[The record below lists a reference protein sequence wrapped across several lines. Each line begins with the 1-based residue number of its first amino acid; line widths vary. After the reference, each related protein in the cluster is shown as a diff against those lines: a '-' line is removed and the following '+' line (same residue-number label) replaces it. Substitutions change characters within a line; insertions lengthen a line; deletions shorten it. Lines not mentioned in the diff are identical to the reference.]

1 MMKILGITI
10 FAMCI
15 SVAYFQDIFHNVEK
29 NINDAIKKL
38 GSEDPSLIDE
48 GREALL
54 YYGSL
59 ATDVLIKALESDKI
73 EVRFLACQLLGEI
86 RDKKAIPYLI
96 LLLDKKVK
104 VLSSISSCAAESL
117 GLLQAREAI
126 PKLMESLDSDDAEL
140 KYNALKS
147 LGYLQATQA
156 KDKIKKL
163 LTDSSVTYFDGLIRA
178 QAIRTIELLGAGDA
192 IDELKKLLTDT
203 AVEKFTGKQVRYY
216 AVRALQS
223 VTDLDFG
230 DIDKEEEPSRI
241 EEIYN
246 KWIEW
251 SKESEKKEKP
261 KEEKKEDD
269 KLEEIKKLLQPID
282 QKKEE
287 DKSKKK
293 D

>member
-1 MMKILGITI
+1 MKILGITI